1 MTSMEIVWYDKKC
14 LKLTIRG
21 SLNVSVVD
29 VIQPMF
35 LSFILLVEEINLDFS
50 EVNYLDAAGV
60 NFFETIKNAAKKNKK
75 RVSISNDSQLVISLL
90 PFLTSVPNCHK
101 ETLTVW

>member
-29 VIQPMF
+29 VIQPVF

-50 EVNYLDAAGV
+50 EVNDLDAAGV
-60 NFFETIKNAAKKNKK
+60 NFFETIKNAAKKNEK

-90 PFLTSVPNCHK
+90 PFFQNKCPIAIRK
-101 ETLTVW
+101 P